1 MPKFYNDFIILV
13 ISSFEMTKVVPF
25 STLTTP
31 LPHNFLWIASSIA
44 EADAIVANRSSTFLA
59 KGMGTF
65 INSRANLS
73 NKVPRNPPD

>member
-1 MPKFYNDFIILV
+1 MPNFYNDFIILV

-25 STLTTP
+25 TTLTTP

-44 EADAIVANRSSTFLA
+44 EANAIVSNGCSTFLA

-73 NKVPRNPPD
+73 NKVPRNPPN